1 MPPIPPRPLPP
12 PPPDPPEIA
21 LHPKRIVAAA
31 PTEHHD
37 AAIVDYSNG
46 PFDVIANGY
55 VPVGGGR
62 NNGQKCWHVQDIRG
76 DISDSEG
83 LDTVNFQF
91 NTSDAGSS
99 F

>member
-12 PPPDPPEIA
+12 PPPDNPEINIQT
-21 LHPKRIVAAA
+21 KRIVASA
-31 PTEHHD
+31 PSEHHD
-37 AAIVDYSNG
+37 ATIVEFANG
-46 PFDVIANGY
+46 HFDVIANGY

-62 NNGQKCWHVQDIRG
+62 NNGPKCWHAQDIRG

-91 NTSDAGSS
+91 NTSDAGSN